1 MQHLLGCFCYNN
13 RHQCI
18 ASVIVFNIGV
28 VVGCTLSMSLMYSCV
43 GGLVPIL
50 VVLGLV
56 ESLRNGAQWEM
67 LGILRTIK

>member
-1 MQHLLGCFCYNN
+1 MQHLLGCFCHNN

-18 ASVIVFNIGV
+18 ANVIVLNMGA
-28 VVGCTLSMSLMYSCV
+28 VVGCTLSMSLMCSCV

-56 ESLRNGAQWEM
+56 ESLRNEAQ
-67 LGILRTIK
+67 